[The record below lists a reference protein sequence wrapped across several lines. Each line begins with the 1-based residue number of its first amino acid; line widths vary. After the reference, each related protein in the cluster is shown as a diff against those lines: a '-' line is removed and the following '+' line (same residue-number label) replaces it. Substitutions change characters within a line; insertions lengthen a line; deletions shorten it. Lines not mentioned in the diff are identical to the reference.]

1 MHYGGLYQKKPQPQ
15 RPAELY
21 CGLGSHHILQNSEF
35 STQAAENASNLE
47 HYGYLGFRK
56 YCSYLKRVI
65 LPTIWG
71 KRNWLRDLLRDA
83 KLAVFPHTGHELLI
97 TGFLVY
103 ASLANAST

>member
-1 MHYGGLYQKKPQPQ
+1 MEGFTKKSCSPGGPLNFSV
-15 RPAELY
+15 A
-21 CGLGSHHILQNSEF
+21 LGAITSCKNSEF

-47 HYGYLGFRK
+47 HHGYLGFRK
-56 YCSYLKRVI
+56 YCSYLKRDI

-83 KLAVFPHTGHELLI
+83 KLAVFPHIGHELLI

-103 ASLANAST
+103 ASSAKAST